1 MRLSRTTYSPE
12 PHPLNKTTSVT
23 FTSMKWHFNTM
34 ELHIYQTSKQGE
46 DRKHTALVK
55 DKRGHKVLRTSPD
68 LWFYDI
74 MNRIKRWAD
83 NKVLPTLNLTTYQQ
97 TTKRGNP
104 TAKREKSKQNK
115 RWWADWTTVAACSE
129 TFNSNVHQS
138 DHWLHQLS
146 AVGGKVSVVHHL
158 TYWVPVKKPA
168 SNGKTHR
175 GCWLAQQ
182 VEGKEKDEKKK

>member
-1 MRLSRTTYSPE
+1 
-12 PHPLNKTTSVT
+12 
-23 FTSMKWHFNTM
+23 MKWHFNTM
-34 ELHIYQTSKQGE
+34 ELRTYQTSKQGD

-74 MNRIKRWAD
+74 MNRIKRCAN

-115 RWWADWTTVAACSE
+115 SDKHIEQQWQHVQKPSIAMYIKVITD
-129 TFNSNVHQS
+129 FINSQQWVER
-138 DHWLHQLS
+138 
-146 AVGGKVSVVHHL
+146 SVL
-158 TYWVPVKKPA
+158 YII
-168 SNGKTHR
+168 
-175 GCWLAQQ
+175 
-182 VEGKEKDEKKK
+182 